1 MFSFD
6 KSGNTIS
13 ANGNH
18 PINSNTSIT
27 SNVGTTIS
35 GGRVNEVHGGFGMS
49 HTNVNSSGTTTLHGG
64 VGGVNFG
71 HGSGSGTYGNAG
83 ITHCPSGSNV
93 CYNGNAG
100 TSSYGGSSF
109 GGGMSFRF

>member
-6 KSGNTIS
+6 NSGNTIS
-13 ANGNH
+13 VNGHH
-18 PINSNTSIT
+18 PINSNTSFT
-27 SNVGTTIS
+27 SNAGTTIS
-35 GGRVNEVHGGFGMS
+35 GGHVNEVHGGFGMS
-49 HTNVNSSGTTTLHGG
+49 HTNVNSSGTTTIQGG

-71 HGSGSGTYGNAG
+71 NGSGTYGSAG

-100 TSSYGGSSF
+100 TSSYGGTTFGFGFSS
-109 GGGMSFRF
+109 RF